1 MLSRAVHA
9 RNSAEFSESM
19 NKIYKSVWCEAT
31 GTWVAT
37 SETARSKTKCGTAR
51 KLAIAQA
58 VLAGAALM
66 GGVSVAHAQS
76 TAATYYFAADPSTP
90 GLTQNAQATAA
101 GTVAAGGGALASGQ
115 SSAAIGDG
123 AKAMDI
129 GAVALGTTA
138 LASQRGATAIG
149 FSTVA
154 SGVSSTANGSAA
166 WATADYSTALGG
178 LSNALEQ
185 GATALGASSTAMGTN
200 AVALGYGATA
210 STANSVALGANST
223 TTANLNAAA
232 VVPTGAG
239 ATPVAAT
246 TATGEVS
253 VGSADNERR
262 VTNVAAGAA
271 PTDAV
276 NVSQLSAV
284 DGKVNTLAQ
293 SGTLRYFKADGAGDD
308 SDDAAANG
316 THSVA
321 AGANASATQTNSVAV
336 GYNASS
342 TDRSSTAL
350 GANSVADASVATAV
364 GAGAEATGAAATAI
378 GANSS
383 ATALGSVALGNM
395 AEASADGSV
404 ALGQGSSAAAA
415 GSVALGQGSVADRAN
430 TVSVGSAGS
439 ERQITNVAA
448 GTADTDAVN
457 VAQLKAVSDQ
467 SAATAAKLDGAVMYD
482 QNADGTVNKNSVTL
496 GGDAG
501 TAIHNVAD
509 GVDASDAVNLGQL
522 NAAING
528 AVSNITV
535 NTANPFFSAEGDR
548 DTEGAVA
555 TGTHSVA
562 SGANAQATGTN
573 AVAIGANSIASG
585 NNTTALGAAA
595 NASADNA
602 VALGQGSVAD
612 RANTVSVGAAG
623 AERQITNVA
632 AGVQGTDAVNVNQ
645 LQQSMNGAVGQA
657 NSYTNDQIRSA
668 RRDAYGG
675 TATALAA
682 AGLPQAVLPGHGMV
696 AMAAGTYGGQ
706 SAIAI
711 GVSQLSETGKW
722 VYKVQG
728 TSDSRGQFGAS
739 VGAGMHW

>member
-1 MLSRAVHA
+1 
-9 RNSAEFSESM
+9 
-19 NKIYKSVWCEAT
+19 
-31 GTWVAT
+31 
-37 SETARSKTKCGTAR
+37 
-51 KLAIAQA
+51 
-58 VLAGAALM
+58 
-66 GGVSVAHAQS
+66 
-76 TAATYYFAADPSTP
+76 
-90 GLTQNAQATAA
+90 
-101 GTVAAGGGALASGQ
+101 
-115 SSAAIGDG
+115 
-123 AKAMDI
+123 
-129 GAVALGTTA
+129 
-138 LASQRGATAIG
+138 
-149 FSTVA
+149 
-154 SGVSSTANGSAA
+154 
-166 WATADYSTALGG
+166 
-178 LSNALEQ
+178 
-185 GATALGASSTAMGTN
+185 
-200 AVALGYGATA
+200 
-210 STANSVALGANST
+210 
-223 TTANLNAAA
+223 
-232 VVPTGAG
+232 
-239 ATPVAAT
+239 
-246 TATGEVS
+246 
-253 VGSADNERR
+253 
-262 VTNVAAGAA
+262 
-271 PTDAV
+271 
-276 NVSQLSAV
+276 
-284 DGKVNTLAQ
+284 
-293 SGTLRYFKADGAGDD
+293 
-308 SDDAAANG
+308 
-316 THSVA
+316 
-321 AGANASATQTNSVAV
+321 
-336 GYNASS
+336 
-342 TDRSSTAL
+342 
-350 GANSVADASVATAV
+350 
-364 GAGAEATGAAATAI
+364 
-378 GANSS
+378 
-383 ATALGSVALGNM
+383 
-395 AEASADGSV
+395 
-404 ALGQGSSAAAA
+404 
-415 GSVALGQGSVADRAN
+415 
-430 TVSVGSAGS
+430 
-439 ERQITNVAA
+439 
-448 GTADTDAVN
+448 
-457 VAQLKAVSDQ
+457 LKAVSDQ

-585 NNTTALGAAA
+585 NNTTALGASA